1 MPVVAQWRDGA
12 EGAGPWRPP
21 PSVARLWSMLPAFL
35 LLLLALVLYEVLEQ
49 TWLMASGELVVRQLH
64 RIRGAAVALVAAAV
78 AAWLMVR
85 IGPPVLAAGP
95 LLDELADGSPP
106 SPLQQRRHYARWFIM
121 MRGIAVVVA
130 GAAVFA
136 AIAVAEVLSDRVAL
150 VLGGLVALLATLNA
164 AYALVLSRAEPGT
177 RFLVVQVYGDLL
189 VLILLLHF
197 SGGIENPLT
206 TLLLLHVIIAGI
218 VLGRRHAYLVAGV
231 AILLYG
237 TVAIGEWSR
246 ALEHYTLTIFPHP
259 VVDGRVVHAAHDAV
273 YVGSAIVLHA
283 ILLLLVA
290 SFTTTLVERIRQ
302 DERQLRGHA
311 TRAVAQAEA
320 LEHALVTQREA
331 QAQALRAA
339 RLAAVG
345 ELAGQVAHEVN
356 NPIAIMSAKAR
367 LLLRQHG
374 TTIPPHV
381 ATEIGKIAEQS
392 DRVARIAQGL
402 LSYCRP
408 APGARSS
415 LDLRVPIRRALAY
428 VEARAAAAGVRVSDE
443 LPGLLPSVRAN
454 AAELEQVFLNLFL
467 NALDAMPHGG
477 MLRVTAHE
485 EQRGG
490 ATTLAVDVMDTGE
503 GIHEEILPRIF
514 EPFLTTKGHN
524 GSGLG
529 LSICQG
535 LVGSHGGAI
544 AVESRVGRGTR
555 MTVRL
560 PAEERPAVAVP
571 GPVAAPPPVAVPE
584 PVLARS
590 GGAVAHG

>member
-1 MPVVAQWRDGA
+1 
-12 EGAGPWRPP
+12 
-21 PSVARLWSMLPAFL
+21 
-35 LLLLALVLYEVLEQ
+35 
-49 TWLMASGELVVRQLH
+49 
-64 RIRGAAVALVAAAV
+64 
-78 AAWLMVR
+78 
-85 IGPPVLAAGP
+85 
-95 LLDELADGSPP
+95 LDESADGSPP
-106 SPLQQRRHYARWFIM
+106 SALQQRRHYARWFIM
-121 MRGIAVVVA
+121 MRGIAVIVA

-164 AYALVLSRAEPGT
+164 AYALVLTRAEPGT
-177 RFLVVQVYGDLL
+177 RFLAVQVYGDLA

-231 AILLYG
+231 AILLYA
-237 TVAIGEWSR
+237 TMAVGEWSR

-273 YVGSAIVLHA
+273 YVGSAVVLHA

-311 TRAVAQAEA
+311 ERAVAQAAA
-320 LEHALVTQREA
+320 LERALVTQREA
-331 QAQALRAA
+331 QSQALRAA

-367 LLLRQHG
+367 LLLRQHEQAL
-374 TTIPPHV
+374 PPAV
-381 ATEIGKIAEQS
+381 AVEIGKIAEQS

-408 APGARSS
+408 APGARSA
-415 LDLRVPIRRALAY
+415 LDVRVPIRRALAY
-428 VEARAAAAGVRVSDE
+428 VDARAAAAGVRVSDE
-443 LPGLLPSVRAN
+443 LPGSLPHVRAN
-454 AAELEQVFLNLFL
+454 APELEQVFLNLFL
-467 NALDAMPHGG
+467 NALDAMPAGG
-477 MLRVTAHE
+477 TLRVAAHE
-485 EQRGG
+485 ERHG
-490 ATTLAVDVMDTGE
+490 AEAALAVEVHDTGA
-503 GIHEEILPRIF
+503 GIPDDIRSRIF
-514 EPFLTTKGHN
+514 EPFLTTKGHH

-535 LVGSHGGAI
+535 LVGSHGGVI
-544 AVESRVGRGTR
+544 EVESRVGHGTR

-560 PAEERPAVAVP
+560 PAEERAPVP
-571 GPVAAPPPVAVPE
+571 VPD
-584 PVLARS
+584 PVLAAAPVPLPVPVPVR
-590 GGAVAHG
+590 AAEVATHG